1 MKVPALTLTRYGG
14 PEAFAIREVEVPAP
28 GPGQVRVRV
37 GAAGINFAEVFCRLG
52 LYVHAPKPPF
62 VPGFEFAGAVEAV
75 GAGVGEPFAIGGPG
89 EERAGNGGLDVDG
102 WGAAGGGDFAEAGAA
117 VEAFDEGEPVA
128 IGGPGEGED
137 GVGVV
142 LGQEADGAAAGGG
155 DDPDLPGFGVSD
167 AAAVGGELGLG
178 VAAEAGVEDDGLVHA
193 GFGEA
198 DLGAF
203 AEGDDVGEAV
213 PGGGPGGGGLRE
225 GGGEAFAEEFAVG
238 GDFDDVADGDAD
250 GGDGAGAVGG
260 EVGGADALGA
270 LVEGEEFG

>member
-1 MKVPALTLTRYGG
+1 
-14 PEAFAIREVEVPAP
+14 
-28 GPGQVRVRV
+28 
-37 GAAGINFAEVFCRLG
+37 
-52 LYVHAPKPPF
+52 
-62 VPGFEFAGAVEAV
+62 
-75 GAGVGEPFAIGGPG
+75 
-89 EERAGNGGLDVDG
+89 
-102 WGAAGGGDFAEAGAA
+102 
-117 VEAFDEGEPVA
+117 
-128 IGGPGEGED
+128 
-137 GVGVV
+137 
-142 LGQEADGAAAGGG
+142 
-155 DDPDLPGFGVSD
+155 
-167 AAAVGGELGLG
+167 
-178 VAAEAGVEDDGLVHA
+178 VEDDGLVHA

-260 EVGGADALGA
+260 EVGGADTLGA